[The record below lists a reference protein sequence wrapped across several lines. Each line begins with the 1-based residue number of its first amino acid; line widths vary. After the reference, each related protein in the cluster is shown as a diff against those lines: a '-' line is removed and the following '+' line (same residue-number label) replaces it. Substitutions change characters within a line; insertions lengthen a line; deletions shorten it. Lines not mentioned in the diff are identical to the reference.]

1 MSHSDTYVGRTKRP
15 RRWRGDRISRTA
27 RREVKCLICAERREQ
42 PADRELLAECY
53 DAAEA
58 ALRRAAAVM
67 RADLRPGGK
76 LPDLTLHDHRG
87 EPTTLS
93 KLAAGFPLVLSFYRG
108 YW

>member
-1 MSHSDTYVGRTKRP
+1 
-15 RRWRGDRISRTA
+15 
-27 RREVKCLICAERREQ
+27 
-42 PADRELLAECY
+42 
-53 DAAEA
+53 
-58 ALRRAAAVM
+58 M